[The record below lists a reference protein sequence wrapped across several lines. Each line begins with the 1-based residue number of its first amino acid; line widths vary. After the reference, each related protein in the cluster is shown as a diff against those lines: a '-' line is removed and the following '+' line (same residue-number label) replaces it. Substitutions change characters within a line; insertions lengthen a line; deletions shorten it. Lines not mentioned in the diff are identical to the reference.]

1 MRDAAAM
8 GRAST
13 VLHSSH
19 FTHTLLNHSHRDKL
33 LQESEFRFTFI
44 ERAPENLSRLREE
57 LQTIDPLPHGV
68 HVDMAPGDAFAELST
83 LLESLQDSGRE
94 MAPAFVFV
102 DPYGFKVPAQL
113 LTRLMAAGRVELFVN
128 VIWRELDM
136 AICQGCGSSS

>member
-1 MRDAAAM
+1 
-8 GRAST
+8 
-13 VLHSSH
+13 
-19 FTHTLLNHSHRDKL
+19 
-33 LQESEFRFTFI
+33 
-44 ERAPENLSRLREE
+44 
-57 LQTIDPLPHGV
+57 
-68 HVDMAPGDAFAELST
+68 MAPGDAFAELST

-136 AICQGCGSSS
+136 AISGGRGRFSRKGIRVGSALRRTPDCDSNRAHLNKTQDLPHLMGLPAPRPARR